1 MLIKRRINLYLFR
14 ITIYSCLHLDACGN
28 FNVTCDAGWT
38 LSPYSATCV
47 KLFTSKKSWN
57 ASRIACQNDGAD
69 LIKILG
75 SKMNSFI
82 ATLIKSGSDGAY
94 IGFRIQMSIRE
105 FRWLDERE
113 QATYRNVSIYEDAS
127 TGYTCGRLYYRKERG
142 VKWIAEDCKR
152 LSMYICEKGPG
163 VCAAGWLPSSAS
175 GTCLKVYRDLRDFQ
189 DARNTCI
196 ADDGDLVTIIDDEM
210 NLFVMDQVIHVG
222 PGSFWIGLS
231 DDVLKLKSDDL
242 TFREKAQYRN
252 WDEGEPADDRK
263 CTIINFTGRRY
274 SMAWNTEKCVNKHY
288 FICERNSE
296 CLVGTYGVNC
306 LHHCSSHCGGEFKEC
321 DRSNGTCLRGKNI
334 EESCVTQKYVRKEHM
349 EVIVQKYAVLHVPR
363 SKAVITRTVLA
374 FHVSQECLV
383 GTYGVNCL
391 HHCSSHCGGEF
402 KECDRRNGTCL
413 RGCVVGYRGELCDTV
428 CEKGTYGSDCSKV
441 CSPTCAPKQGCD
453 NENGSCISCL
463 PGYVGPQCETDCD
476 RGTYGENCLQQC
488 SPNCQDKSC
497 DKRSG
502 LCLFGCVNG
511 YRGSQCNKVCD
522 GGTYGANC
530 LQHCSSNCH
539 GNACDGKHGMCL
551 YGCVDKYKGALCNRC
566 MALDRD
572 RDDASSLPIDFETRY
587 VFGFSFI
594 GGHLIIAP
602 LLLCLVLG
610 VSLLSP
616 RAVIRQTA
624 SFRRKSVRTPRGSSG
639 ISGSSEDTS
648 SSTTS
653 TGTTVKAYI

>member
-296 CLVGTYGVNC
+296 YRGELCDTEVCEKGTYGSDCSKVCSPTCAPKQGCDNENGSCISC
-306 LHHCSSHCGGEFKEC
+306 LPG
-321 DRSNGTCLRGKNI
+321 
-334 EESCVTQKYVRKEHM
+334 YVGPQCE
-349 EVIVQKYAVLHVPR
+349 
-363 SKAVITRTVLA
+363 T
-374 FHVSQECLV
+374 ECLV

-551 YGCVDKYKGALCNRC
+551 YGCVDKYKGALCNRY
-566 MALDRD
+566 
-572 RDDASSLPIDFETRY
+572 FETRY